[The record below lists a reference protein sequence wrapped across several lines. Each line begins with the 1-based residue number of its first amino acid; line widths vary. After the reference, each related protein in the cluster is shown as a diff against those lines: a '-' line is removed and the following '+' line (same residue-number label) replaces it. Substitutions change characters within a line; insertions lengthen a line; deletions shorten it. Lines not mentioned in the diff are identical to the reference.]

1 MDFSAIE
8 AKWRQKWDESQLFE
22 AVPAGE
28 MEKFYLT
35 AAFPYPN
42 SPQHIGHGRTYT
54 TTDVYARYKRMCG
67 KNVLFPMGFHV
78 TGTPIIAMAKRLA
91 ARDPEIIKIFR
102 DIYGIPEEKIASLTD
117 PVSLVSYFSKEIE
130 DGMREMGYSIDWRRK
145 FYSFDPM
152 FNKFIQWQ
160 FKKLKD
166 AGLITKGSHPVP
178 WCPKDN
184 QAIGAHDTQ
193 GDVDPELGEF
203 VLVKFKFRD
212 GYLLTATFRPETI
225 YGVTSV
231 WFNPQAEHVK
241 CEIGGEAYYIT
252 KAAAERMTSQ
262 FAVKILETF
271 PGTQL
276 EGQTCINPIN
286 GKPVPLFPASFVDPA
301 NGSGV
306 VMSVPAHAPY
316 DFLALRDLGKATPD
330 LLVQVLRIDGYGNFP
345 AKEIC
350 EKMGITGQEDVKAEA
365 ATKEIYS
372 KEAHTGVMVVGKY
385 AGKGV
390 MEAKELIKKDML
402 AEKQAITMHEII
414 NGPVKC
420 RCGALCTV
428 KLVQDQ
434 WFIDYGNEKWKQF
447 AHACLAQMKIIPEA
461 YRGDYNYTIDWLH
474 QKACTRNQGLGTKF
488 PFDETK
494 MIEALSDSTIYMA
507 FYTIAHKIRDWNP
520 ERLDE
525 NFFNYVL
532 LGEGTSS
539 PDLDEIRNEFVYWYP
554 LDSSHSATDLVHNH
568 LTYFIFNHVAILPS
582 EYWPKQ
588 IVTNGFVLMDGQKM
602 SKSMGNILPLRKAIK
617 KYGAD
622 VVRFS
627 VVSGAD
633 LSQDSDFNETLAGG
647 IISRI
652 NFIESLLSLKHNP
665 RAEERPIDKWLLSRL
680 HRRMRDAPA
689 QYENFELRAL
699 TQELFYQT
707 VNDLR
712 HYLKRSSGPEGGEP
726 GPALREYL
734 ENWCLLMAPFT
745 PHVAEEMWEKMGK
758 KYFAEHFSFTSTA
771 RFPQADES
779 KINEGIERA
788 EDFILSVKADIE
800 HILEIVKRKPAR
812 ISLFTA
818 ADWKRTLMRMAFEEK
833 KFDTAIKRAMELEE
847 IKEQGDKAAKLLQTY
862 VKSINKLTASPP
874 EETFEFSS
882 LRDASDYFSQ
892 EFGCQ
897 VVVASEDKAA
907 GEAAKKAGQALPGK
921 PAIFIE

>member
-1 MDFSAIE
+1 MDFSTVE
-8 AKWRQKWDESQLFE
+8 AKWRQNWEEAQLFE

-54 TTDVYARYKRMCG
+54 TTDVYARYMRMRG
-67 KNVLFPMGFHV
+67 RNVLFPMGFHV
-78 TGTPIIAMAKRLA
+78 TGTPIIAMAKRIA
-91 ARDPEIIKIFR
+91 ERDPELMKIFR
-102 DIYGIPEEKIASLTD
+102 DIYGIPDETTATLTD
-117 PVSLVSYFSKEIE
+117 PVSLVSHFSKEIE
-130 DGMREMGYSIDWRRK
+130 AGMREMGYSIDWRRT
-145 FYSFDPM
+145 FRSLDPM

-178 WCPKDN
+178 WCPRDN

-203 VLVKFKFRD
+203 VLIKFKFRD
-212 GYLLTATFRPETI
+212 GSLLTATFRPETI

-231 WFNPQAEHVK
+231 WFNPQAEHAK
-241 CEIGGEAYYIT
+241 CEIGGEIYYIT
-252 KAAAERMTSQ
+252 KAAAERLTSQ
-262 FAVKILETF
+262 FTVKILETF
-271 PGTQL
+271 PGSQL

-286 GKPVPLFPASFVDPA
+286 DKPMSLFPASFVDPA

-330 LLVQVLRIDGYGNFP
+330 MLVQVLRIDGYGPLP

-350 EKMGITGQEDVKAEA
+350 EKMGITGQEDAKAEQ
-365 ATKEIYS
+365 ATHEIYS

-385 AGKGV
+385 AGKNV
-390 MEAKELIKKDML
+390 LEAKELIKKDML
-402 AEKQAITMHEII
+402 AAKQALTMHEII
-414 NGPVKC
+414 NGPVTC

-434 WFIDYGNEKWKQF
+434 WFIDYGNAQWKTY
-447 AHACLAQMKIIPEA
+447 ARACLKQMRIIPET
-461 YRGDYNYTIDWLH
+461 YRTDYNYTIDWLH
-474 QKACTRNQGLGTKF
+474 EKACTRAQGLGTKF
-488 PFDETK
+488 PFDESK

-539 PDLDEIRNEFVYWYP
+539 PELDEIRNEFVYWYP
-554 LDSSHSATDLVHNH
+554 LDSRHSATDLIHNH
-568 LTYFIFNHVAILPS
+568 LTYFIFNHVAIFPS

-602 SKSMGNILPLRKAIK
+602 SKSMGNILPLRKAIR

-633 LSQDSDFNETLAGG
+633 LTQDADFNETLAGG
-647 IISRI
+647 IISRL
-652 NFIESLLSLKHNP
+652 NFMESLLNYKYDP
-665 RAEERPIDKWLLSRL
+665 RAQEKPIDKWMLSRL
-680 HRRMRDAPA
+680 HRRMRDAPR

-707 VNDLR
+707 VNDMR
-712 HYLKRSSGPEGGEP
+712 HYLRRNNGEV

-734 ENWCLLMAPFT
+734 ENWTLLICPFM
-745 PHVAEEMWEKMGK
+745 PHFAEEFWEKLGK
-758 KYFAEHFSFTSTA
+758 KYFAEAHSFASTA
-771 RFPQADES
+771 SMPQADES
-779 KINEGIERA
+779 RINEKLEAGEEFVLA
-788 EDFILSVKADIE
+788 VKADID
-800 HILEIVKRKPAR
+800 HILEILKRKPSR
-812 ISLFTA
+812 ISLITA
-818 ADWKRTLMRMAFEEK
+818 AGWKRELMRIAYAEK
-833 KFDTAIKRAMELEE
+833 KFDTAIKLAMQDEA
-847 IKEQGDKAAKLLQTY
+847 IKEQGDKAAKLLQSY
-862 VKSINKLTASPP
+862 IKGLNKLSATPP
-874 EETFEFSS
+874 TDEFELAA
-882 LRDASDYFSQ
+882 LRDASEFLASEFS
-892 EFGCQ
+892 CQ
-897 VVVASEDKAA
+897 VSVSAESEVQ

-921 PAIFIE
+921 PAIFVEASA